1 MTLAELK
8 AKYNAIAKDM
18 RALNDTIGD
27 NDWSD
32 EQRTN
37 WKKMKGDLDGLT
49 AKIEREEELRDA
61 DNRFAEE
68 SAENFRSQGGA
79 NGGEN
84 GDENSGGVSVDEQRA
99 QAFDAFLRH
108 GANDMTK
115 EQRKVLMEMRAQAT
129 SPGEK
134 GGFTVP
140 TEMLNRI
147 YESMKDYGGL
157 AGVSQIMTTDSGAP
171 IEWPTSD
178 GTAEEGVLLGE
189 NQEATEQ
196 DVEFGMETLGAKK
209 LTSQVIRVSNELL
222 QDSGINIEAF
232 LASRVGSRLGR
243 GEARYLVTGTGAG
256 TPVQPKGLEA
266 SVTQVT
272 DAAANTEFTWKEI
285 NGLIHSVDP
294 AYRRAPGFRIG
305 MNDNTLKMM
314 TEMEDLQGRPL
325 WLPAVAGATPATILN
340 KQYFVDQAIAD
351 LGASAKFMYAGDFQQ
366 FIIRRVRY
374 MVLKRLV
381 ERYAEFDQTGF
392 LAFHRFDCVLQ
403 DVAAIKALR
412 GAAA

>member
-18 RALNDTIGD
+18 RALNETIGD
-27 NDWSD
+27 DAWTD
-32 EQRTN
+32 EQRTQ
-37 WKKMKGDLDGLT
+37 WKKMKGDLDALN

-68 SAENFRSQGGA
+68 NAEEFRRQGGA

-84 GDENSGGVSVDEQRA
+84 GDEHGAGGSVDEQRA

-108 GANDMTK
+108 GMSDMTA
-115 EQRKVLMEMRAQAT
+115 EQRKVLKEMRAQAT
-129 SPGEK
+129 NPNEK
-134 GGFTVP
+134 GGYTVP

-147 YESMKDYGGL
+147 YEAMKDYGGL
-157 AGVSQIMTTDSGAP
+157 AGVSQIMTTDSGND

-222 QDSGINIEAF
+222 QDSGIDIEAF
-232 LASRVGSRLGR
+232 LAARIGSRLGR
-243 GEARYLVTGTGAG
+243 GEARYLVKGTGAG
-256 TPVQPKGLEA
+256 TPTQPKGLEA

-272 DAAANTEFTWKEI
+272 DTAANTEFTWKEI
-285 NGLIHSVDP
+285 NALIHSVDP
-294 AYRRAPGFRIG
+294 AYRRANGFRIG
-305 MNDNTLKMM
+305 MNDNTLKMV

-325 WLPAVAGATPATILN
+325 WLPAVAGAAPATILN
-340 KQYFVDQAIAD
+340 QAYFVDQAIAD
-351 LGASAKFMYAGDFQQ
+351 LGASAKFMFAGDFQH

-412 GAAA
+412 GAAV